1 MPSSRYFA
9 RGQRGGVVE
18 VSMSTDWDEEIID
31 EVVGYMQERMVP
43 ETIKWMQSLVPVDT
57 GALKRSSWARARKLG
72 KRVASLEAGADMH
85 YFLFVEYG
93 TGTRGRATTND
104 RGGGEFPAPRGYV
117 HGPSRGNRA
126 QPFAR
131 PAILLTAA
139 NHFKMGAQQ

>member
-1 MPSSRYFA
+1 MPRYFA

-18 VSMSTDWDEEIID
+18 VSMSTDWEEDIID
-31 EVVGYMQERMVP
+31 QVVADMNERMVP
-43 ETIKWMQSLVPVDT
+43 RVLDWMRSLVPVDT
-57 GALKRSSWARARKLG
+57 GLLKSKVWARARKLG
-72 KRVASLEAGADMH
+72 KRVASLEAGSDTP

-93 TGTRGRATTND
+93 TGTRGRATTNT
-104 RGGGEFPAPRGYV
+104 RGAGEFPAPRGYV

-139 NHFKMGAQQ
+139 EFFKMGGQR